1 RDDELLEL
9 LDVAAADLDG
19 AKALHLALEH
29 VGDVGDGDDLFL
41 GDADDVAVETGTAYD
56 ALGCAGDVGG
66 LVDDHG
72 WVAGACGDGTLAT
85 RHGGFDHTATAGHHH
100 EPGVGVGH
108 DRARRV
114 DGGFGDSG
122 DAVLRATRRDDRLV
136 EESDVVGAGEL
147 GVGVDVEDHRV
158 AA

>member
-1 RDDELLEL
+1 GDPLVDVGHADEWDDRHQQLVLYEWVALVRDLAERDADIVVAADADLAEDHARAFADPVAVHVIVWRDDELLEL
-9 LDVAAADLDG
+9 LDVAAADIDG

-72 WVAGACGDGTLAT
+72 WVAGAC
-85 RHGGFDHTATAGHHH
+85 
-100 EPGVGVGH
+100 
-108 DRARRV
+108 
-114 DGGFGDSG
+114 
-122 DAVLRATRRDDRLV
+122 
-136 EESDVVGAGEL
+136 
-147 GVGVDVEDHRV
+147 
-158 AA
+158 